1 MPNNNDDK
9 SRMGADPTAHICERL
24 FHNHVKKIVAV
35 HDLSGVGRVSL
46 MAVIP
51 ILSTMGFQ
59 VCPLPTAILS
69 THTQYPV
76 YSFLDLTDEMRRIIC
91 KWKQLGVR
99 FDAFYSGYL
108 GSPRQVQIVEDFIQK
123 FRRPSDLVVVDP
135 VMVSTSGCAL
145 MQPDALAVMKEQL
158 LSMADLVTPNL
169 PEAWTLAGTET
180 SVDDAAQS
188 ILRLGVKALLIKGGH
203 AEGKAKTDY
212 LYIYKGGGVK
222 RVELSAETVDTVN
235 THGTGCTL
243 SSAIAAF
250 AALGCGLEEAVR
262 RAKDYLTEAL
272 KAGKDVRVGG
282 GHGPVCHFVKPTSR
296 QAYEPTSLL
305 KIVADDLT
313 NHIVSSSAGDL
324 SAVRLQFITHFTEK
338 YSYLDSA
345 MMALEGGCRWIQL
358 RMKDAGEAEIER
370 VARLVLPECRRR
382 GAVFVIDDHV
392 ELALRVGADGVH
404 LGKNDMPVD
413 EARRMAGEFFG
424 KQAVSDKQSVASR
437 QADERQGQSPCLL
450 VSDCSSA
457 ENFIIGGTANTF
469 EDVQRLAAQGADYI
483 GCGPF
488 RFTTTKKNL
497 APMLGID
504 GYRNILSQMKEHGI
518 ELPLVAIGGIT
529 SDDIPLLMAAGVSG
543 IALSGS
549 ILRAE
554 SPVEEMK
561 KVIEKLRIES

>member
-1 MPNNNDDK
+1 MQ
-9 SRMGADPTAHICERL
+9 ADLKTFSA
-24 FHNHVKKIVAV
+24 
-35 HDLSGVGRVSL
+35 
-46 MAVIP
+46 
-51 ILSTMGFQ
+51 
-59 VCPLPTAILS
+59 
-69 THTQYPV
+69 
-76 YSFLDLTDEMRRIIC
+76 
-91 KWKQLGVR
+91 LGVYG
-99 FDAFYSGYL
+99 ATAVTAVTVQNTEGVKYVHKL
-108 GSPRQVQIVEDFIQK
+108 PAQVVYDQIVTVMEDVTVDAVKIGMVNDAETLRAIVRALAVRKPK
-123 FRRPSDLVVVDP
+123 FLVVDP

-158 LSMADLVTPNL
+158 LPMADLVTPNL
-169 PEAWTLAGTET
+169 PEAWTLAGTDT
-180 SVDDAAQS
+180 SVDDAAQA

-203 AEGKAKTDY
+203 AAGKAKTDY

-250 AALGCGLEEAVR
+250 AALGCGLKEAVR

-296 QAYEPTSLL
+296 QTDEPTSLL
-305 KIVADDLT
+305 KIVAADLP
-313 NHIVSSSAGDL
+313 NHLVSSSVGDL
-324 SAVRLQFITHFTEK
+324 SAVRLQFITHFTER

-358 RMKDAGEAEIER
+358 RMKDADEAEIER
-370 VARLVLPECRRR
+370 VARLILPECKRR
-382 GAVFVIDDHV
+382 GVVFVIDDHV

-413 EARRMAGEFFG
+413 EARRLAREFFD
-424 KQAVSDKQSVASR
+424 KQAVGDKQSATSR

-450 VSDCSSA
+450 VSGCSSV

-504 GYRNILSQMKEHGI
+504 GYRNILSQMKEQGI

-529 SDDIPLLMAAGVSG
+529 SDDIPQLMAAGVSG

-549 ILRAE
+549 VLRAE
-554 SPVEEMK
+554 QPVEEMR
-561 KVIEKLRIES
+561 KVVNELRVES